1 MSEVYFYHLTQTR
14 LEVALPKILDRALSA
29 DWSVELRIGTKAEE
43 EAISDAIWKGPDESF
58 LPHCLEDNDKLHDYP
73 IVLSK
78 SPLSEV
84 RDCLIVVDQAE
95 LQENEVEKFKRVCLL
110 FDSKNEVEL
119 TNARE
124 VWKKLSDAGL
134 KTSYWAE
141 AVSYTHLTL
150 PTKRIV

>member
-14 LEVALPKILDRALSA
+14 LEVALPKILERALSA
-29 DWSVELRIGTKAEE
+29 DWSVELRIGIKAKEE
-43 EAISDAIWKGPDESF
+43 LISDAIWKGPDESF
-58 LPHCLEDNDKLHDYP
+58 LPHCSEDNDKLHDYP

-84 RDCLIVVDQAE
+84 RDCLIVIAQAE

-110 FDSKNEVEL
+110 FDSKNEIEL

-124 VWKKLSDAGL
+124 TWKSLSDAGL

-141 AVSYTHLTL
+141 NNGKW
-150 PTKRIV
+150 TKKD

>member
-1 MSEVYFYHLTQTR
+1 MSEVYFYHLNQTR
-14 LEVALPKILDRALSA
+14 LEVALPKILERALSA

-43 EAISDAIWKGPDESF
+43 EPISDAIWKGPDESF

-84 RDCLIVVDQAE
+84 RDCLIVIEQAE
-95 LQENEVEKFKRVCLL
+95 LQNNEVEKFKRVCLL

-119 TNARE
+119 TKARAS
-124 VWKKLSDAGL
+124 WKSLSDAGVN
-134 KTSYWAE
+134 TVYWAE
-141 AVSYTHLTL
+141 DQGTW
-150 PTKRIV
+150 KKK

>member
-14 LEVALPKILDRALSA
+14 LEVALPKILERALSA
-29 DWSVELRIGTKAEE
+29 DWSVELRIGM
-43 EAISDAIWKGPDESF
+43 EADVESISDAIWKGPDDSF
-58 LPHCLEDNDKLHDYP
+58 LPHCLEDNDKLHNYP

-84 RDCLIVVDQAE
+84 RDCLIVIDQAE

-110 FDSKNEVEL
+110 FDSKNETDL
-119 TNARE
+119 TSARE
-124 VWKKLSDAGL
+124 TWKSLSDAGL

-141 AVSYTHLTL
+141 DNGKW
-150 PTKRIV
+150 TKKD

>member
-1 MSEVYFYHLTQTR
+1 MSEVFFYHLTQTR
-14 LEVALPKILDRALSA
+14 LEDTLPKILERALSA
-29 DWSVELRIGTKAEE
+29 DWSVELRIGM
-43 EAISDAIWKGPDESF
+43 EADVELISNAIWKGPDDSF
-58 LPHCLEDNDKLHDYP
+58 LPHCLEDNGKLYDYP

-110 FDSKNEVEL
+110 FDSKNEIEL

-124 VWKKLSDAGL
+124 TCKIKKLFGGSTTNGYCMK
-134 KTSYWAE
+134 KTDF
-141 AVSYTHLTL
+141 T
-150 PTKRIV
+150 IF